1 MVLTKVEAS
10 MMLIWLVGRRM
21 EVEVALKVPVY
32 LNSCRR
38 NQILSM
44 RLPFFNISPN
54 IVHIET
60 IVTGTPSFAKST
72 ILLPLINGLFRSK
85 SNPVVMQDLSHG
97 VKKTGS

>member
-54 IVHIET
+54 IVH
-60 IVTGTPSFAKST
+60 ST
-72 ILLPLINGLFRSK
+72 YRNHRYWNPLFRKINYSTPLNK
-85 SNPVVMQDLSHG
+85 WIISE
-97 VKKTGS
+97 